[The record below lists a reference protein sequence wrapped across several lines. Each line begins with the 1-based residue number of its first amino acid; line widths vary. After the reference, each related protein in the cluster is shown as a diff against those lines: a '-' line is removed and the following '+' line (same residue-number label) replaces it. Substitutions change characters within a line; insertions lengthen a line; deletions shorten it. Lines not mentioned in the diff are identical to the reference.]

1 MLVVLSKAL
10 AFVLIIL
17 IGYICKRRGF
27 FSPTDYQVVSK
38 IVLNITLP
46 CAVINSFAHFE
57 MDYSLI
63 AAVFLGLFG
72 NLLMLFVS
80 LMLTRGDTPATKI
93 FYIFSLAGYNVGCF
107 TLPFAQAFLTPFAVV
122 GLCMFDVGN
131 SIMCT
136 GMTYALTAS
145 CIGYADGRK
154 DKFSMKNIT
163 QKLLH
168 SVPFVVYISMLVLS
182 LLMILLAALDVKLP
196 SAVFTLTRPAGQANA
211 FIAMMMIGMMFE
223 IKLDKKAMGYVKEL
237 FSVRYAISLLCAA
250 AFLYLAPFKQE
261 INYVIALAF
270 MAPCTIIGP
279 IFVEK
284 LGANVQL
291 ASLFNSLTIITS
303 VILFTAFFIIING

>member
-17 IGYICKRRGF
+17 IGYICKRRSF

-72 NLLMLFVS
+72 NLFMLFVS
-80 LMLTRGDTPATKI
+80 LLLTRGDTPATKI

-154 DKFSMKNIT
+154 DKFSMKNIA

-168 SVPFVVYISMLVLS
+168 SVPFVVYISMLLLS
-182 LLMILLAALDVKLP
+182 LAGVHFPK
-196 SAVFTLTRPAGQANA
+196 SVYTFTEIVGTGNPFLS
-211 FIAMMMIGMMFE
+211 MLMIGMMFE
-223 IKLDKKAMGYVKEL
+223 IKLDKQAIGYVKEL
-237 FSVRYAISLLCAA
+237 FSVRYVISLLCAA
-250 AFLYLAPFKQE
+250 AFLYLVPFKQE
-261 INYVIALAF
+261 INYVIALAL

>member
-17 IGYICKRRGF
+17 IGYICKRCGF
-27 FSPTDYQVVSK
+27 FSPTDYQLVSK

-46 CAVINSFAHFE
+46 CAVISSFAHFE

-63 AAVFLGLFG
+63 AAVFLGLCG
-72 NLLMLFVS
+72 NLLMLFVA

-145 CIGYADGRK
+145 CIGYADGHK
-154 DKFSMKNIT
+154 DRFSMKSIAE
-163 QKLLH
+163 KLLH
-168 SVPFVVYISMLVLS
+168 SAPFVVYISMLILS
-182 LLMILLAALDVKLP
+182 LAGVQFPKSVYTFTDIVGAANPFLSML
-196 SAVFTLTRPAGQANA
+196 
-211 FIAMMMIGMMFE
+211 MIGMMFE
-223 IKLDKKAMGYVKEL
+223 IRLDKQAMGYVKEL
-237 FSVRYAISLLCAA
+237 FSVRYLISLACAG
-250 AFLYLAPFKQE
+250 AFIYFAPFKQE
-261 INYVIALAF
+261 VNYVIALAF

-284 LGANVQL
+284 LGGNVQL
-291 ASLFNSLTIITS
+291 ASLFNSMTIITS
-303 VILFTAFFIIING
+303 VILFTCFFLVI

>member
-17 IGYICKRRGF
+17 IGYLCKRRGVF
-27 FSPTDYQVVSK
+27 APTDYQLVSK

-46 CAVINSFAHFE
+46 CAVISSFAHFE

-63 AAVFLGLFG
+63 AAVLLGLCG
-72 NLLMLFVS
+72 NLLMLFVA

-154 DKFSMKNIT
+154 DRFSMKSIAE
-163 QKLLH
+163 KLLH
-168 SVPFVVYISMLVLS
+168 SVPFVVYISMLILS
-182 LLMILLAALDVKLP
+182 LFGVQFPKSVYTFTDIVGAANPFLSML
-196 SAVFTLTRPAGQANA
+196 
-211 FIAMMMIGMMFE
+211 MIGMMFE
-223 IKLDKKAMGYVKEL
+223 IKLDKQAIGYVKEL
-237 FSVRYAISLLCAA
+237 FSVRYLASLACAG
-250 AFLYLAPFKQE
+250 AFIYFAPFKQE
-261 INYVIALAF
+261 VNYVIALAF

-284 LGANVQL
+284 LGGNVQL
-291 ASLFNSLTIITS
+291 ASLFNSMTIITS
-303 VILFTAFFIIING
+303 VILFTCFFLVI

>member
-17 IGYICKRRGF
+17 IGYICKRRGV

-72 NLLMLFVS
+72 NLMMLFVS

-136 GMTYALTAS
+136 GMTYALTSA
-145 CIGYADGRK
+145 CIG
-154 DKFSMKNIT
+154 
-163 QKLLH
+163 
-168 SVPFVVYISMLVLS
+168 
-182 LLMILLAALDVKLP
+182 
-196 SAVFTLTRPAGQANA
+196 
-211 FIAMMMIGMMFE
+211 
-223 IKLDKKAMGYVKEL
+223 
-237 FSVRYAISLLCAA
+237 
-250 AFLYLAPFKQE
+250 
-261 INYVIALAF
+261 
-270 MAPCTIIGP
+270 
-279 IFVEK
+279 
-284 LGANVQL
+284 
-291 ASLFNSLTIITS
+291 
-303 VILFTAFFIIING
+303 

>member
-1 MLVVLSKAL
+1 MRRRWSEPAPVCAREQVFVICEGFSFMLVVLSKAL

-17 IGYICKRRGF
+17 IGYICNAAAF
-27 FSPTDYQVVSK
+27 FTTDYQVVSK

-57 MDYSLI
+57 MDFSLI

-72 NLLMLFVS
+72 NLMMLFVS

-145 CIGYADGRK
+145 CIGLCGR
-154 DKFSMKNIT
+154 T
-163 QKLLH
+163 QGQIQH
-168 SVPFVVYISMLVLS
+168 EEYY
-182 LLMILLAALDVKLP
+182 
-196 SAVFTLTRPAGQANA
+196 GQAVA
-211 FIAMMMIGMMFE
+211 FGAVCC
-223 IKLDKKAMGYVKEL
+223 LYQYV
-237 FSVRYAISLLCAA
+237 
-250 AFLYLAPFKQE
+250 
-261 INYVIALAF
+261 
-270 MAPCTIIGP
+270 
-279 IFVEK
+279 
-284 LGANVQL
+284 GAVAGRIPL
-291 ASLFNSLTIITS
+291 P
-303 VILFTAFFIIING
+303 